1 MSRRVSTGK
10 DSPLVKELY
19 ALFANNNI
27 PDEVKPA
34 EYKKNNLDKYGHIET
49 NCWRNAFNKAKKMA
63 QNNNP
68 PPNIS
73 KYS

>member
-1 MSRRVSTGK
+1 MGK

-34 EYKKNNLDKYGHIET
+34 EYKNNLDKYGHIET
-49 NCWRNAFNKAKKMA
+49 NCWQNAFNKAKNDA
-63 QNNNP
+63 EWQP
-68 PPNIS
+68 PATLEYARLKLLS
-73 KYS
+73 MVY